1 MIFIFIIPFNI
12 REFIF
17 KFFHHFFSGNHL
29 GVYYCLYNVPAE
41 YECVAVEES
50 KLYGINKIEFLK
62 LLKNY
67 PEIEEHMREIQ
78 YTKYRSVKNQMDNG
92 IRKELNEFNNSIN
105 DVHNKIEFKVKEM
118 VDFNGNKNGM
128 NINNCLKKEIK
139 KREERIKNL
148 EEILNKKYDEGKKG

>member
-1 MIFIFIIPFNI
+1 M
-12 REFIF
+12 
-17 KFFHHFFSGNHL
+17 
-29 GVYYCLYNVPAE
+29 
-41 YECVAVEES
+41 EES

-78 YTKYRSVKNQMDNG
+78 YAKCRSVKNQMDNG

-148 EEILNKKYDEGKKG
+148 EEILNKKYDEGKKRMKEFKNKFSKIERDYKDKYQLNLDTYVNV